1 MENTTDIVV
10 LCILGLSGLWGFLRG
25 FAREIFSLVAWVG
38 AFVLAS
44 QTAPLLLPWFSQRL
58 SDGLAASA
66 LAYVISFIGLVLV
79 LSTVAQRFATGLRS
93 VLVGGTDRLLGGG
106 FGLVR
111 GALVLVVLYLGIVSV
126 AGEITARAL
135 VAGSRSG
142 PYILAGVHLLQGF
155 TPYFAQLHLA
165 LPPAK
170 GHDAA
175 F

>member
-1 MENTTDIVV
+1 MVPPHILDRLAESYRDEPDRRAATNDTPQKGKGRKKRSSLAVKTPTLVNLPDEQLRRDLAHAIV
-10 LCILGLSGLWGFLRG
+10 
-25 FAREIFSLVAWVG
+25 
-38 AFVLAS
+38 
-44 QTAPLLLPWFSQRL
+44 
-58 SDGLAASA
+58 
-66 LAYVISFIGLVLV
+66 LVLV
-79 LSTVAQRFATGLRS
+79 LSTIAQRFATGLRS
-93 VLVGGTDRLLGGG
+93 VLVGGTDRLLGAG

-111 GALVLVVLYLGIVSV
+111 GALVLVVLYLGVVSV
-126 AGEITARAL
+126 AGEITAHAL

>member
-44 QTAPLLLPWFSQRL
+44 QTAPLLIPWFSQRL

-111 GALVLVVLYLGIVSV
+111 GALILVVLYLGIVSV

-142 PYILAGVHLLQGF
+142 PYILAGVHLLQGL